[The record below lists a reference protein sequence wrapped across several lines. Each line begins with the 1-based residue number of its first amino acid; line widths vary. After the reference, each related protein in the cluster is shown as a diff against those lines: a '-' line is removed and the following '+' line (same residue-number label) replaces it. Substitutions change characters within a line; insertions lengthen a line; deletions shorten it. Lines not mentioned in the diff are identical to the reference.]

1 MLTATELRKLVR
13 AHNIL
18 SKITIPKGSNRD
30 DIIKIIENAGYK
42 VNHEEKKLEQK
53 VKRGKQLT
61 LKKAEEI
68 TKPKPKTELQK
79 QKAEEKKQEKELE
92 RKKKEREIRKKSVEE
107 EKKRQKDIKDK
118 SISINNIET
127 KKMPPKITA
136 EQMKSIK
143 VIEPKK
149 KDEEIKVGDK
159 ITFSLPTDKSIKIDG
174 EVERINKNSY
184 TISFEETPEIKKAVG
199 TKLGYRYY
207 KRDGKNIITKT
218 YTKKQLQR

>member
-92 RKKKEREIRKKSVEE
+92 RK
-107 EKKRQKDIKDK
+107 
-118 SISINNIET
+118 
-127 KKMPPKITA
+127 
-136 EQMKSIK
+136 
-143 VIEPKK
+143 
-149 KDEEIKVGDK
+149 
-159 ITFSLPTDKSIKIDG
+159 
-174 EVERINKNSY
+174 NK
-184 TISFEETPEIKKAVG
+184 
-199 TKLGYRYY
+199 
-207 KRDGKNIITKT
+207 
-218 YTKKQLQR
+218 